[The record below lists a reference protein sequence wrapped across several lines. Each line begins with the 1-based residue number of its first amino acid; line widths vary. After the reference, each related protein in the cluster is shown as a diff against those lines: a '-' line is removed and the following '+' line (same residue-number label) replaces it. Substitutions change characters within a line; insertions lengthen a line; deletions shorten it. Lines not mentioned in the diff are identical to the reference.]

1 MPHPEV
7 MDRYGDH
14 LDIDRSLQESVV
26 MGWQASERLVQLGGE
41 TTPEARTIHRV
52 RNTLGNG
59 YLTYTPGEPS
69 SPSRIY
75 INGLFE
81 DMHVWKR
88 GDREVTV
95 PSTISLPDFWRL
107 GVAIN
112 GSDMS
117 AVNPADLTTS
127 LDLRHQTLTSIGSF
141 TEAAGQTSHVRITQ
155 FLDRADPSLACM
167 EIEVTP
173 DYDGELTLR
182 TGIDGTPA
190 RDTDDYYSDRQTEI
204 LPGDSVLYTATTR
217 GGKRVA
223 ISQTTTPADPFA
235 TQAIHDRSAAEG
247 MVWQDMTLRVKAGET
262 YRLTSITRIHSDV
275 DQAIIEGSHASPE
288 AIARANAAT
297 PQLYADRLTAHREAW
312 HAAWREADIAIVG
325 DDAMQQA
332 LRFNL
337 AHLRSSVR
345 PGYRWHGIGAK
356 IGMEQN
362 QGYGGRHFW
371 DAEMFNYPA
380 LGLSEVRSLLDY
392 RLVQLPAAMRKA
404 AQAGLNGAWFMWESQ
419 FADPEGKN
427 GEGCP
432 QSVINNVGEVMEIDT
447 PRQAIHISADVAY
460 AATRY
465 HELSGDTEGLLRN
478 DAPLVIE
485 SARFLASRATLRDG
499 VYIYEDVLGPDEY
512 HPGVTNNAYT
522 LLMAK
527 KTLRTALQII
537 DGQLARGIPVTLDN
551 HDIAHLQTVHDNLY
565 IPFDTELL
573 VFSAFDGWE
582 ALKEIDPAYFAITNQ
597 MDALLRAEHASP
609 DNPNPIERTKV
620 IKQHDTLQ
628 MLVLLREEILDLLPP
643 ESRDTLLARFEGDR
657 DRLMKAI
664 YRANY
669 DTYMRH
675 TCDGSSLS
683 PSTGILIGLLAGE
696 DPDAC
701 YRQFEQ
707 KVAYMDLGS
716 NTHKTQDGLHTANA
730 GASKIVVS
738 EGFMGIRMHGNTL
751 TVEPH
756 LPSAWT
762 SAAEQLTADGQAIRV
777 VIEHDSVTVIRDQQ
791 SSRDLPLRVNGANYL
806 LAKDTESLTVETAP
820 TMQPMLMTA

>member
-1 MPHPEV
+1 MPKPEV
-7 MDRYGDH
+7 MDVYGDTFDRDRLPELTSPYRH
-14 LDIDRSLQESVV
+14 GSDI
-26 MGWQASERLVQLGGE
+26 LVQPGGE
-41 TTPEARTIHRV
+41 TSAEERTIHRV

-59 YLTYTPGEPS
+59 YMTYTPG
-69 SPSRIY
+69 RAY
-75 INGLFE
+75 ISGLFE
-81 DMHVWKR
+81 DMRVWKR
-88 GDREVTV
+88 GDREVTA
-95 PSTISLPDFWRL
+95 PSTIALPDFWKV
-107 GVAIN
+107 GFAID
-112 GSDMS
+112 GSDIGF
-117 AVNPADLTTS
+117 VDTADLTTS
-127 LDLRHQTLTSIGSF
+127 FDLRHHVLTGTGTI
-141 TEAAGQTSHVRITQ
+141 TDAAGRTSTFRMTQ
-155 FLDRADPSLACM
+155 FLDQADPNLACM
-167 EIEVTP
+167 EIEITP
-173 DYDGELTLR
+173 TDDGELTLR

-190 RDTDDYYSDRQTEI
+190 DDTEDYYSERQTDL
-204 LPGDSVLYTATTR
+204 LPSGGLLYSSVTR
-217 GGKRVA
+217 SGKHIA
-223 ISQTTTPADPFA
+223 IGQTTTPADDTPA
-235 TQAIHDRSAAEG
+235 HIVYHETTSS
-247 MVWQDMTLRVKAGET
+247 VWQDHTLFVEAGKT
-262 YRLTSITRIHSDV
+262 YRFTSITHVHSDV
-275 DQAIIEGSHASPE
+275 DQAILEGAPTQPE
-288 AIARANAAT
+288 AIARANTLTPPRYSDRFAA
-297 PQLYADRLTAHREAW
+297 HHEAW
-312 HAAWREADIAIVG
+312 RAVWRAADIAITG
-325 DDAMQQA
+325 DDTIQQA

-356 IGMEQN
+356 RGMKPKE
-362 QGYGGRHFW
+362 GYGGRHFW
-371 DAEMFNYPA
+371 DGEIFNHPA

-392 RLVQLPAAMRKA
+392 RLVQLPAAQRKA
-404 AQAGLNGAWFMWESQ
+404 AEAGLSGAWFMWESQ
-419 FADPEGKN
+419 FADPEGNN

-432 QSVINNVGEVMEIDT
+432 QSVINNIGDIVAIDT
-447 PRQAIHISADVAY
+447 PEQAIHISADVAY
-460 AATRY
+460 AVMRH
-465 HELSGDTEGLLRN
+465 HELSGDTERLLGS

-527 KTLRTALQII
+527 KTLSAALQLL
-537 DGQLARGIPVTLDN
+537 DEQFMRGMPATLSDREVE
-551 HDIAHLQTVHDNLY
+551 HLQTVHDNLY
-565 IPFDTELL
+565 IPFDTESL

-582 ALKEIDPAYFAITNQ
+582 TLEEIDPAYFAITNQ
-597 MDALLRAEHASP
+597 MDAFLRAEYASP

-696 DPDAC
+696 DPDVC

-762 SAAEQLTADGQAIRV
+762 SAAEQLTAGGQAIRV
-777 VIEHDSVTVIRDQQ
+777 VVEHDSVTVIRDQQ
-791 SSRDLPLRVNGANYL
+791 SSRDLPLRVNGVNYL